1 MKSPNATKESS
12 TKSRIYL
19 NLYHFAT
26 GDIKNNSGL
35 EVEFMIDPGSTCTII
50 NHPTYLALVNLGQN
64 LHLQNTNCDSKTYTG
79 SSIRMLGYTTIQS
92 SFETDGKYTV
102 PHKVFVTKEQRQNII
117 GIDFCHLFLKAL
129 HFDIP
134 AVELKTER
142 NLICYG
148 SLNNEK
154 DYPYITEMTALN
166 IAQPIFLQQKST
178 QLHKQKHPSQALFP
192 PGTYFMPHINV
203 AKTDLVFV
211 NTLCPQHEE
220 FLPIF
225 LENQKNHPI
234 QINRGIIGY
243 AMCDITDKP
252 IQRYNIKNCAEFTST
267 ILNES
272 EDYNSCFILNTVVNN
287 LQEGQ
292 QVQTNSCIRYVDF
305 RTQSI
310 FDSNMP
316 IAHTISSDAEM
327 RKGFANTI
335 SKRIPLLKD
344 YCKKKM

>member
-35 EVEFMIDPGSTCTII
+35 EVEFMIDPGSTCNII

-192 PGTYFMPHINV
+192 PGTYF
-203 AKTDLVFV
+203 
-211 NTLCPQHEE
+211 
-220 FLPIF
+220 IF
-225 LENQKNHPI
+225 HAP
-234 QINRGIIGY
+234 Y
-243 AMCDITDKP
+243 
-252 IQRYNIKNCAEFTST
+252 
-267 ILNES
+267 
-272 EDYNSCFILNTVVNN
+272 
-287 LQEGQ
+287 
-292 QVQTNSCIRYVDF
+292 
-305 RTQSI
+305 
-310 FDSNMP
+310 
-316 IAHTISSDAEM
+316 
-327 RKGFANTI
+327 
-335 SKRIPLLKD
+335 
-344 YCKKKM
+344 

>member
-12 TKSRIYL
+12 TKSRIYQ

-64 LHLQNTNCDSKTYTG
+64 LHLQNTKCDSKTYTG

-154 DYPYITEMTALN
+154 DYPYITEMTA
-166 IAQPIFLQQKST
+166 
-178 QLHKQKHPSQALFP
+178 
-192 PGTYFMPHINV
+192 
-203 AKTDLVFV
+203 
-211 NTLCPQHEE
+211 
-220 FLPIF
+220 
-225 LENQKNHPI
+225 
-234 QINRGIIGY
+234 
-243 AMCDITDKP
+243 
-252 IQRYNIKNCAEFTST
+252 
-267 ILNES
+267 
-272 EDYNSCFILNTVVNN
+272 
-287 LQEGQ
+287 
-292 QVQTNSCIRYVDF
+292 
-305 RTQSI
+305 
-310 FDSNMP
+310 
-316 IAHTISSDAEM
+316 
-327 RKGFANTI
+327 
-335 SKRIPLLKD
+335 
-344 YCKKKM
+344 

>member
-1 MKSPNATKESS
+1 M
-12 TKSRIYL
+12 
-19 NLYHFAT
+19 
-26 GDIKNNSGL
+26 
-35 EVEFMIDPGSTCTII
+35 
-50 NHPTYLALVNLGQN
+50 
-64 LHLQNTNCDSKTYTG
+64 HLQIANCDSKTYTG

-134 AVELKTER
+134 AVELKTEK

-148 SLNNEK
+148 SLKNEN
-154 DYPYITEMTALN
+154 DYPYITKHSSTNLSTTEKYT
-166 IAQPIFLQQKST
+166 IAQTKA
-178 QLHKQKHPSQALFP
+178 PSQTLFP
-192 PGTYFMPHINV
+192 PGTYFMPHISV

-211 NTLCPQHEE
+211 NTLCPQPEE

-225 LENQKNHPI
+225 MENQKNQPI
-234 QINRGIIGY
+234 QINRGVIGY

-252 IQRYNIKNCAEFTST
+252 IQRYNIKICAEFTSK
-267 ILNES
+267 ILHES
-272 EDYNSCFILNTVVNN
+272 EDYNSCFTLNTVTNN
-287 LQEGQ
+287 LLERQ
-292 QVQTNSCIRYVDF
+292 QIQTNSCISYVDF

-316 IAHTISSDAEM
+316 IAHTISSDEEM
-327 RKGFANTI
+327 RKTFANTI
-335 SKRIPLLKD
+335 SKRIPLSKD
-344 YCKKKM
+344 YCKSRDCDTGDIITFRADNNLVYSLITKTNHYGKPTTHKIKKTLLAIRDHALELNLRCITMPKIACG